1 MRSKGYQVNKNRF
14 TGIRR
19 EATRDL
25 GFKPSQAQRSDG
37 IHEIYTLLAELVPA
51 VKVVMEA
58 QK

>member
-1 MRSKGYQVNKNRF
+1 MRSKGYQVNKKQVQR
-14 TGIRR
+14 IRR

-25 GFKPSQAQRSDG
+25 GFEPSQAQRSDG